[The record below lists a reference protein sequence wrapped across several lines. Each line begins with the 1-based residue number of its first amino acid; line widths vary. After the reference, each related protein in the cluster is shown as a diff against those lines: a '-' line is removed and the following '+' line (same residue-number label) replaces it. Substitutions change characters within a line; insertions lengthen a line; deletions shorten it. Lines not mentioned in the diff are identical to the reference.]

1 MIEFILRARKAST
14 YAGFDVN
21 SLPKAGNMNIVASAI
36 SNAIWVSEDIRKNVI
51 FHAILEGPPA
61 GPKAITFN
69 SNEITGLGYD
79 EKSIAEN
86 IRTALQKSGFL
97 ELNEEVR
104 VRKGI
109 TAAKKSFERLV
120 WERSQKGQI
129 MLLDASGKDVRD
141 VEIGKNP
148 VFVLGDYLGLPGK
161 TEKFFSG
168 IPHTKISLGPRVVFA
183 SHCPVLVHNEIDR
196 RAQIK

>member
-14 YAGFDVN
+14 YAGFDIN
-21 SLPKAGNMNIVASAI
+21 SLTKAGNMNIVAAAV

-51 FHAILEGPPA
+51 FHAVLEGPPA
-61 GPKAITFN
+61 GPKVVTFN

-79 EKSIAEN
+79 ERSVAEYV
-86 IRTALQKSGFL
+86 RYALQKSGFL
-97 ELNEEVR
+97 ELNEEIR

-109 TAAKKSFERLV
+109 QVSKKSFERLV

-129 MLLDASGKDVRD
+129 FVLDAKGKDIRNAD
-141 VEIGKNP
+141 IGNNP

-161 TEKFFSG
+161 TDKFFSG

-183 SHCPVLVHNEIDR
+183 SHCPVLVHNELDR
-196 RAQIK
+196 RVQNK